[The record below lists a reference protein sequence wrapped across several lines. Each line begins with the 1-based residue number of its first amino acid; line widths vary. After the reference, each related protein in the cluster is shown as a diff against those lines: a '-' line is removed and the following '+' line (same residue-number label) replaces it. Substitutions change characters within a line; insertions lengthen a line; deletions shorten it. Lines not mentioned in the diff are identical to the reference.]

1 MASRLTFGIDP
12 GLTGAIVTL
21 LDGEAGPMIDMP
33 VMDGEVDARAVA
45 GFLRHQRDA
54 NPGVVITVALERIH
68 ARPMRNDEGKAIE
81 GSVARHNLA
90 EGFGQ
95 LKAIVRLLGLH
106 LVLVQPSVWK
116 RQFSLSGKG
125 KDAGRVLAIQRF
137 PSAAAEL
144 KRKKDN
150 GRADALLIALYGD
163 QRLASGFPLE
173 H

>member
-21 LDGEAGPMIDMP
+21 LDGEPGPMVDMP

-45 GFLRHQRDA
+45 AFLRQQRDA
-54 NPGVVITVALERIH
+54 HPGAVIAVALERIH

-95 LKAIVRLLGLH
+95 LKATVRLLGLH

-116 RQFSLSGKG
+116 RRFDLSGKS

-137 PSAAAEL
+137 PAAATQL
-144 KRKKDN
+144 QRKKDN
-150 GRADALLIALYGD
+150 GRADALLIGLYGD
-163 QRLASGFPLE
+163 SLIRGGA
-173 H
+173 